1 MTTTTGTGT
10 GTIATPAAV
19 GAPCISYLTVADV
32 RAAFGDDVAELTD
45 SQITRRIDQLVA
57 TLEDA
62 LGHTF
67 GRAMIASSTAADALI
82 VTEDALTINGDGFG
96 FAEFATLGALAAAV
110 NGAGADY
117 SLDLLPLI
125 NPSTPATYLK
135 TLAETT
141 VGPDYEDRAV
151 LCLSALWVQASG
163 GGTTHLFLP
172 LPLQS
177 VAAVTE
183 NATSLSSSHYWAVA
197 GENWL
202 IRKRCGCLSASACRH
217 PRGRWSNSYP
227 GNISVAYVPMGWGR
241 APRSLSTMLLEAFGL
256 QAGVGDGNLQSES
269 FGGAYSYSR
278 RQGSPQGGWQDAL
291 TGAAVRQYATLWQP

>member
-32 RAAFGDDVAELTD
+32 RAAFGDDVAEMTD

-67 GRAMIASSTAADALI
+67 GRALIASSTAADTLI
-82 VTEDALTINGDGFG
+82 VTEDTLTVGGDGYA
-96 FAEFATLGALAAAV
+96 FADYATLGALVAAV
-110 NGAGADY
+110 NGAGQDY
-117 SLDLLPLI
+117 SLELLPQV
-125 NPSTPATYLK
+125 NPSTPSTYLK
-135 TLAETT
+135 TLAATII
-141 VGPDYEDRAV
+141 GADYEDRAV
-151 LCLSALWVQASG
+151 LCLSALWVQLSG

-177 VAAVTE
+177 VTAVTE
-183 NATSLSSSHYWAVA
+183 NATSLTSSYWAIA

-202 IRKRCGCLSASACRH
+202 TRKCCDCLSDSYCRH

-227 GNISVAYVPMGWGR
+227 GNIAVAYVPMGWGR

-278 RQGSPQGGWQDAL
+278 RKGSTQGGWQDAL
-291 TGAAVRQYATLWQP
+291 GGATVRQYAIKWQP